1 MISLRTK
8 YFVPYYIQIKESEP
22 IDVIA
27 LYNKNSRKFMDLME
41 NIGDFVD
48 KVEGMVGEGVTVN
61 EEEYNEGHKVQ
72 KNNRTY
78 Q

>member
-1 MISLRTK
+1 
-8 YFVPYYIQIKESEP
+8 
-22 IDVIA
+22 
-27 LYNKNSRKFMDLME
+27 MDLME